1 MTTTPANWYPDP
13 QVPGQMRYWDGA
25 QWTAHVAPAQPS
37 AAPQQPD
44 PPVTQPQHAEQPM
57 PQQAQAAGGRKIGLF
72 NARGAARDLAAEN
85 AQLRATLEATGA
97 LALAEIQQQT
107 AAAQAQLTILGE
119 QINQA
124 QHQHA
129 TQVAAARAEFAAL
142 QQQALDVRHAINLQ
156 EFGLYDFEHP
166 AEASATLSAELAR
179 VRAQIKATVS
189 DKRAV
194 TATSNFTFDGS
205 AAKGR
210 QFVESMSKTM
220 LSAYNAEAE
229 NAIKAVKA
237 GGLATAQQRLTRVVE
252 RVAKNGQMIRLAIT
266 PEYHGLRIRELE
278 LAARHLA
285 AVQAAKEAERE
296 EKARLREEK
305 RVEDELRRARE
316 KLDKEREHYANALA
330 ALQARGDETGAAELQ
345 AKLAEIDQSIADV
358 DYRAANV
365 RAGYVYVISN
375 VGAFGPDVVK
385 IGMTRRLEPM
395 DRVREL
401 GDASVPFTFD
411 VHALFFS
418 EDAFGVETMLHRHF
432 AEQRVNRINTRRE
445 FFYATPDQV
454 LEVLREHKVALVEY
468 TTEAAAEEFRASR
481 ALAAA
486 GA

>member
-1 MTTTPANWYPDP
+1 
-13 QVPGQMRYWDGA
+13 MRTRSLSRLGW
-25 QWTAHVAPAQPS
+25 
-37 AAPQQPD
+37 
-44 PPVTQPQHAEQPM
+44 
-57 PQQAQAAGGRKIGLF
+57 
-72 NARGAARDLAAEN
+72 ARGEL
-85 AQLRATLEATGA
+85 
-97 LALAEIQQQT
+97 
-107 AAAQAQLTILGE
+107 
-119 QINQA
+119 
-124 QHQHA
+124 
-129 TQVAAARAEFAAL
+129 AAL
-142 QQQALDVRHAINLQ
+142 QQQALDVRHAINVQ

-179 VRAQIKATVS
+179 VRAQIKGTVS

-237 GGLATAQQRLTRVVE
+237 GGLATAQQRMTRVVE

-278 LAARHLA
+278 LAARHQA

-296 EKARLREEK
+296 EKARPREEK

-418 EDAFGVETMLHRHF
+418 EDAFSIETMLHRHF

-445 FFYATPDQV
+445 FFYATPEQV

-481 ALAAA
+481 ELAAA